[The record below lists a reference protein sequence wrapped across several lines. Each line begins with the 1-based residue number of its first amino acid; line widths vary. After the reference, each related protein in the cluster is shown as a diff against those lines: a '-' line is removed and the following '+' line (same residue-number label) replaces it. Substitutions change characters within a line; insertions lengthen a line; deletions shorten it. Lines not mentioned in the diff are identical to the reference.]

1 MKTETITEN
10 VYLIKVPF
18 EDIYTSVFVIV
29 SNGDAAVIDC
39 ATTGLDVDAHII
51 PAISELGIKKE
62 RVKYLLLTHTHKDH
76 AGGAER
82 FLQYFD
88 SARLC
93 AFEAYKNLENEI
105 LTEDSVILDHIR
117 PIHLPGHTLTS
128 VGYFDTR
135 TKTLLTGDCLQLK
148 GVGRFIY
155 GVKYKDLYVSS
166 MEKLLGRGDIELL
179 VTSHEYEP
187 LGAFAKG
194 RNEIEKYLL
203 ACIKY
208 A

>member
-1 MKTETITEN
+1 MFAPNE
-10 VYLIKVPF
+10 P
-18 EDIYTSVFVIV
+18 
-29 SNGDAAVIDC
+29 
-39 ATTGLDVDAHII
+39 
-51 PAISELGIKKE
+51 
-62 RVKYLLLTHTHKDH
+62 
-76 AGGAER
+76 ER

-88 SARLC
+88 NARLC
-93 AFEAYKNLENEI
+93 AFEPYKDLENEI

-135 TKTLLTGDCLQLK
+135 TKTLITGDCLQLK

-187 LGAFAKG
+187 LGAFARG
-194 RNEIEKYLL
+194 RDEIEKYLL